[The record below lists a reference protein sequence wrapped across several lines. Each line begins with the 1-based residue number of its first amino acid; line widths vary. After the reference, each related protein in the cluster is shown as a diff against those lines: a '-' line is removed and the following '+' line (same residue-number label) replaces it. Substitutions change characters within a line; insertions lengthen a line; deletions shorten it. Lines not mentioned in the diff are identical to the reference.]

1 MCNQE
6 GIVHHQRKMSQ
17 KQNRKFQIE
26 RKMKED
32 CLVFLFLVTFLWT
45 NLFKRAGHYIEPFT
59 PQEWLIDCALWTA
72 GNFYS
77 SKGDP
82 LGVKGLRLVFNSDRV
97 IVWVKIRSVEWN
109 NLVKF
114 KPTES
119 EAEHQNTNSA
129 YDSDLLLMIQWKLD
143 CQSRK
148 QKQKNK
154 PITPLYWTL
163 WFVHG
168 SSASAYDILVFP
180 GS

>member
-1 MCNQE
+1 MFIIRE
-6 GIVHHQRKMSQ
+6 K
-17 KQNRKFQIE
+17 
-26 RKMKED
+26 
-32 CLVFLFLVTFLWT
+32 CLKSKTESFKLREKWKRTVLFFFFLVTFLWT

-148 QKQKNK
+148 QKQNK